1 MNFDKLQEQWNQE
14 NNEVSLPQNLDKI
27 KEAHNPID
35 KVRRNMK
42 FDLISQAVLTVFIG
56 FVPYIKRNEWDFQSI
71 SIFALFYVLMVG
83 FMLYYTLKFY
93 RFYKQ
98 SYNLSYD
105 SRKNLMWF
113 AYELRLFIELYRALT
128 FIMMFLGMG
137 MALGLYFGMHFNTT
151 GQDIFHLKDADFLKL
166 FGVLFF
172 MVAFLLGL
180 VVLFMEFVI
189 NHYYGKYY
197 KKIKNI
203 LNQLD
208 EE

>member
-42 FDLISQAVLTVFIG
+42 FDLISQAVLTVLIG
-56 FVPYIKRNEWDFQSI
+56 FIPYAKRNEWDFQSI
-71 SIFALFYVLMVG
+71 SIFALFYLLMVG

-128 FIMMFLGMG
+128 FIMMFLG

>member
-42 FDLISQAVLTVFIG
+42 FDLISQAVLTVLIG

-128 FIMMFLGMG
+128 FIMMFLGM
-137 MALGLYFGMHFNTT
+137 ALGLYFGMHFNTT

-197 KKIKNI
+197 KKIKDI

>member
-42 FDLISQAVLTVFIG
+42 FDLISQAVLTVLIG
-56 FVPYIKRNEWDFQSI
+56 FVPYAKRNEWDFQSI

-128 FIMMFLGMG
+128 FIMMFLGM
-137 MALGLYFGMHFNTT
+137 ALGLYFGMHFNTS

-172 MVAFLLGL
+172 MVAFLLAL

>member
-42 FDLISQAVLTVFIG
+42 FDLISQAVLTVLIG

-128 FIMMFLGMG
+128 FIIMFLG

>member
-56 FVPYIKRNEWDFQSI
+56 FVPYIKKNEWDFQSI

-128 FIMMFLGMG
+128 FIMMFLG

>member
-42 FDLISQAVLTVFIG
+42 FDLISQAVLTVLIG

-128 FIMMFLGMG
+128 FIMMFLGM
-137 MALGLYFGMHFNTT
+137 ALGLYFGMHFNTT
-151 GQDIFHLKDADFLKL
+151 GQDIFYLKDADFLKL

-172 MVAFLLGL
+172 MLAFLLGL

>member
-1 MNFDKLQEQWNQE
+1 MNFDKLQEQWNRE
-14 NNEVSLPQNLDKI
+14 SNEVSLPQNLDKI

-42 FDLISQAVLTVFIG
+42 FDLISQAVLTVLIG

-128 FIMMFLGMG
+128 FIMMFLGM
-137 MALGLYFGMHFNTT
+137 ALGLYFGMHFNTT

-172 MVAFLLGL
+172 MVAFLLAL

>member
-42 FDLISQAVLTVFIG
+42 FDLISQAVLTVLIG

-71 SIFALFYVLMVG
+71 SIFAFFYVLMVG

-128 FIMMFLGMG
+128 FIMMFLG

>member
-42 FDLISQAVLTVFIG
+42 FDLISQAILTVLIG
-56 FVPYIKRNEWDFQSI
+56 FVPYIKRNEWGFQSI

-128 FIMMFLGMG
+128 FIMMFLGM
-137 MALGLYFGMHFNTT
+137 ALGLYFGMHFNTT

-172 MVAFLLGL
+172 MVAFLLAL

>member
-1 MNFDKLQEQWNQE
+1 MNFEKLQEQWNQE

-42 FDLISQAVLTVFIG
+42 FDLISQAVLTVLIG

-128 FIMMFLGMG
+128 FIMMFLGM
-137 MALGLYFGMHFNTT
+137 ALGLYFGMHFNTT

>member
-42 FDLISQAVLTVFIG
+42 FDLISQAVLTVLIG
-56 FVPYIKRNEWDFQSI
+56 FVPYAKRNEWDFQSI

-128 FIMMFLGMG
+128 FIMMFLGM
-137 MALGLYFGMHFNTT
+137 ALGLYFGMHFNTT

-180 VVLFMEFVI
+180 VVLFMELVI

>member
-42 FDLISQAVLTVFIG
+42 FDLISQAILTVLIG

-128 FIMMFLGMG
+128 FIMMFLGM
-137 MALGLYFGMHFNTT
+137 ALGLYFGMHFNTT
-151 GQDIFHLKDADFLKL
+151 GQDIFHLKDVDFLKL

-172 MVAFLLGL
+172 MVAFLLAL

>member
-42 FDLISQAVLTVFIG
+42 FDLISQAVLTVLIG

-71 SIFALFYVLMVG
+71 SIFSLFYVLMVG

-128 FIMMFLGMG
+128 FIMMFLGM
-137 MALGLYFGMHFNTT
+137 ALGLYFGMHFNTTT

-203 LNQLD
+203 LNQL
-208 EE
+208 EEE

>member
-42 FDLISQAVLTVFIG
+42 FDLISQAVLTVLIG
-56 FVPYIKRNEWDFQSI
+56 FVPYAKRNEWDFQSI

-128 FIMMFLGMG
+128 FIMMFLGM
-137 MALGLYFGMHFNTT
+137 ALGLYFGMHFNTT

-180 VVLFMEFVI
+180 VVLFLEFVI

>member
-42 FDLISQAVLTVFIG
+42 FDLISQAVLTVLIG
-56 FVPYIKRNEWDFQSI
+56 FVPYAKRNEWDFQSI

-128 FIMMFLGMG
+128 FIMMFLGM
-137 MALGLYFGMHFNTT
+137 ALGLYFGMHFNTTT

>member
-42 FDLISQAVLTVFIG
+42 FDLISQAVLTVLFG

-128 FIMMFLGMG
+128 FIMMFLGM
-137 MALGLYFGMHFNTT
+137 ALGLYFGMHFNTT
-151 GQDIFHLKDADFLKL
+151 GQDIFHLRNADFLKL

>member
-42 FDLISQAVLTVFIG
+42 FDLISQAVLTVLIG

-128 FIMMFLGMG
+128 FIMMFLGM
-137 MALGLYFGMHFNTT
+137 ALGLYFGMHFNTT

-166 FGVLFF
+166 FGVLFL
-172 MVAFLLGL
+172 MVAFLLAL

>member
-42 FDLISQAVLTVFIG
+42 FDLISQAVLTVLIG
-56 FVPYIKRNEWDFQSI
+56 FVPYAKRNEWDFQSI
-71 SIFALFYVLMVG
+71 SIFSLFYVLMVG

-128 FIMMFLGMG
+128 FIMMFLGM
-137 MALGLYFGMHFNTT
+137 ALGLYFGMHFNTTT

>member
-42 FDLISQAVLTVFIG
+42 FDLISQAVLTVLIG

-128 FIMMFLGMG
+128 FIMMFLGM
-137 MALGLYFGMHFNTT
+137 ALGLYFGMHFNTS

>member
-83 FMLYYTLKFY
+83 FMLYYTLKFH

-128 FIMMFLGMG
+128 FIMMFLG

>member
-42 FDLISQAVLTVFIG
+42 FDLISQAVLTVLIG

-71 SIFALFYVLMVG
+71 SIFSLFYVLMVG

-128 FIMMFLGMG
+128 FIMMFLGM
-137 MALGLYFGMHFNTT
+137 ALGLYFGMHFNTTT

>member
-14 NNEVSLPQNLDKI
+14 NNEVSLPLNLDKI

-42 FDLISQAVLTVFIG
+42 FDLISQAILTVLIG
-56 FVPYIKRNEWDFQSI
+56 FVPYAKRNEWDFQSI

-128 FIMMFLGMG
+128 FIMMFLGM
-137 MALGLYFGMHFNTT
+137 ALGLYFGMHFNTT

>member
-1 MNFDKLQEQWNQE
+1 MNFDKLQEEWNQE

-42 FDLISQAVLTVFIG
+42 FDLISQAVLTVLIG

-128 FIMMFLGMG
+128 FIMMFLGM
-137 MALGLYFGMHFNTT
+137 ALGLYFGMHFNTT

>member
-42 FDLISQAVLTVFIG
+42 FDLISQAVLTVLIG

-128 FIMMFLGMG
+128 FIMMFLGM
-137 MALGLYFGMHFNTT
+137 ALGLYFGMHFNTT
-151 GQDIFHLKDADFLKL
+151 GQDIFHLKDVDFLKL

>member
-42 FDLISQAVLTVFIG
+42 FDLISQAVLTVLIG
-56 FVPYIKRNEWDFQSI
+56 FVPYAKRNEWDFQSI

-128 FIMMFLGMG
+128 FIMMFLGM
-137 MALGLYFGMHFNTT
+137 ALGLYFGMHFNTT

-172 MVAFLLGL
+172 MVAFLLAL

-189 NHYYGKYY
+189 NYYYGKYY

>member
-42 FDLISQAVLTVFIG
+42 FDLISQAVLTVLIG

-128 FIMMFLGMG
+128 FIMMFLGM
-137 MALGLYFGMHFNTT
+137 ALGLYFGMHFNTT
-151 GQDIFHLKDADFLKL
+151 GQDIFHLRNADFLKL

>member
-1 MNFDKLQEQWNQE
+1 MNFDKLQQQWNQE

-42 FDLISQAVLTVFIG
+42 FDLISQAVLTVLIG
-56 FVPYIKRNEWDFQSI
+56 FVPYAKRNEWDFQSI

-128 FIMMFLGMG
+128 FIMMFLGM
-137 MALGLYFGMHFNTT
+137 ALGLYFGMHFNTT

-180 VVLFMEFVI
+180 VVLFMELVI

>member
-42 FDLISQAVLTVFIG
+42 FDLISQAVLTVLIG

-83 FMLYYTLKFY
+83 FMFYYTLKFY

-128 FIMMFLGMG
+128 FIMMFLG

>member
-1 MNFDKLQEQWNQE
+1 MNFDELQEQWNQE

-42 FDLISQAVLTVFIG
+42 FDLISQAVLTVLIG

-128 FIMMFLGMG
+128 FIMMFLGM
-137 MALGLYFGMHFNTT
+137 ALGLYFGMHFNTT

-172 MVAFLLGL
+172 MVAFLLAL

>member
-42 FDLISQAVLTVFIG
+42 FDLISQAVLTVLIG
-56 FVPYIKRNEWDFQSI
+56 FVPYAKRNEWDFQSI
-71 SIFALFYVLMVG
+71 SIFSLFYVLMVG

-128 FIMMFLGMG
+128 FIMMFLGM
-137 MALGLYFGMHFNTT
+137 ALGLYFGMHFNTTT

-172 MVAFLLGL
+172 MVAFLLAL

>member
-1 MNFDKLQEQWNQE
+1 MNFDKLQQQWNQE

-42 FDLISQAVLTVFIG
+42 FDLISQAVLTVLIG
-56 FVPYIKRNEWDFQSI
+56 FVPYAKRNEWDFQSI

-128 FIMMFLGMG
+128 FIMMFLGM
-137 MALGLYFGMHFNTT
+137 ALGLYFGMHFNTT

-172 MVAFLLGL
+172 MVAFLLAL

>member
-42 FDLISQAVLTVFIG
+42 FDLISQAILTVLIG
-56 FVPYIKRNEWDFQSI
+56 FVPYAKRNEWDFQSI

-128 FIMMFLGMG
+128 FIMMFLGM
-137 MALGLYFGMHFNTT
+137 ALGLYFGMHFNTT

>member
-42 FDLISQAVLTVFIG
+42 FDLISQAVLTVLIG
-56 FVPYIKRNEWDFQSI
+56 FVPYIKRNEWDFLSI

-128 FIMMFLGMG
+128 FIMMFLG

>member
-42 FDLISQAVLTVFIG
+42 FDLISQAILTVLIG

-128 FIMMFLGMG
+128 FIMMFLGM
-137 MALGLYFGMHFNTT
+137 ALGLYFGMHFNTT

-172 MVAFLLGL
+172 MVAFLLAL

>member
-42 FDLISQAVLTVFIG
+42 FDLISQAVLTVLIG
-56 FVPYIKRNEWDFQSI
+56 FVPYAKRNEWDFQSI

-83 FMLYYTLKFY
+83 FMLYYTLKFH

-128 FIMMFLGMG
+128 FIMMFLG

-189 NHYYGKYY
+189 NHYYWKYY

>member
-1 MNFDKLQEQWNQE
+1 MNFDKLKEQWNQE
-14 NNEVSLPQNLDKI
+14 SNEVSLPQNLDKI

-35 KVRRNMK
+35 RVRKNMK
-42 FDLISQAVLTVFIG
+42 FDLISQAVLTVLIG

-83 FMLYYTLKFY
+83 FMIYYTLKFY

-128 FIMMFLGMG
+128 FIMMFLGM
-137 MALGLYFGMHFNTT
+137 ALGLYFGMHFNTT

-180 VVLFMEFVI
+180 VVIFMEFVI

>member
-1 MNFDKLQEQWNQE
+1 MNFDELQEQWNQE

-128 FIMMFLGMG
+128 FIMMFLGM
-137 MALGLYFGMHFNTT
+137 ALGLYFGMHFNTT